1 MEMGNKTVCV
11 VLLAV
16 VMSVTSAGGK
26 AEGLGINKNLES
38 TESRYAIESS
48 AAGIGSDQQDAVSK
62 AANQVGQGELNT
74 ADRLLDD
81 VLRHFANLMTDKQ
94 QTYVSFRN
102 DKDYR
107 QFVQESKSKQIYKIT
122 RVHDSFVQAL
132 QLKAFIASSRQEW
145 DTAIRYLDKKILY
158 APFEAQPFLEKGYCL
173 TNQGNPQQ
181 GFEAYKKAYAL
192 ATAHNSA
199 LQEKSAALR
208 GMGSAQIELGNLD
221 EAATLFN
228 RSLELEAGNK
238 VALSE
243 LEYIRQMK
251 AKGR

>member
-1 MEMGNKTVCV
+1 MGMGNKTVCV

-26 AEGLGINKNLES
+26 ADGLGISKNLEA
-38 TESRYAIESS
+38 TESHYSIESS
-48 AAGIGSDQQDAVSK
+48 GAGIGSDQQDAVSK
-62 AANQVGQGELNT
+62 AANLVNQGQLNQ
-74 ADRLLDD
+74 ANRLLDE
-81 VLRHFANLMTDKQ
+81 VLNHFAGLMADNQ
-94 QTYVSFRN
+94 QTYVSFRD

-107 QFVQESKSKQIYKIT
+107 QFVQESKSKQINKIT
-122 RVHDSFVQAL
+122 RMHNSFVQAL
-132 QLKAFIASSRQEW
+132 QLKAFIASSGQEW

-158 APFEAQPFLEKGYCL
+158 APFEAQPLLEKGYCL
-173 TNQGNPQQ
+173 VSQGNPQQ

-221 EAATLFN
+221 EAADFFN
-228 RSLELEAGNK
+228 SSLELEAGNK

-243 LEYIRQMK
+243 LEYIRRMK